1 MIDTTRGRFGS
12 EAAGRGPAGGVAA
25 IVRSGTHWV
34 AAISISVRVRR
45 SYSAKDR
52 RIYLQ
57 NLAGTARCRSNFRR
71 IYFGKSHEPLS
82 LRTLKNVSLNR
93 SRRLGLLGRP
103 LLAFYRANAL
113 DLALAIS

>member
-1 MIDTTRGRFGS
+1 MKSASGPVLKNLNVCFGS

-45 SYSAKDR
+45 SYSAKNR

-57 NLAGTARCRSNFRR
+57 NLAGTARCRSSFRR
-71 IYFGKSHEPLS
+71 IYFGNSQPS
-82 LRTLKNVSLNR
+82 CQTPPRARAQNV
-93 SRRLGLLGRP
+93 
-103 LLAFYRANAL
+103 
-113 DLALAIS
+113 

>member
-1 MIDTTRGRFGS
+1 MKNGNR
-12 EAAGRGPAGGVAA
+12 
-25 IVRSGTHWV
+25 
-34 AAISISVRVRR
+34 
-45 SYSAKDR
+45 
-52 RIYLQ
+52 
-57 NLAGTARCRSNFRR
+57 LAGHAETVLLATLKLSCWPLRTGASSCLL
-71 IYFGKSHEPLS
+71 EPLS